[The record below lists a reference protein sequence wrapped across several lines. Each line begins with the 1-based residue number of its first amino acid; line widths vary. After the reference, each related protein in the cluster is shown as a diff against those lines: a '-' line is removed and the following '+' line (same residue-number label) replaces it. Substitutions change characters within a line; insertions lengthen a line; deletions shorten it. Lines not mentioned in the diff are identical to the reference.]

1 MEPLKFEID
10 GAALRQYLTDTGRTM
25 QGLSIEMGCSNG
37 YVSNATIINRMGKPQ
52 YMYMCHILGVDEGRF
67 KRKPKTEEPDESI
80 TEKGAF
86 EGHDADSEF
95 GELLKRIE
103 KDIVRIG
110 QIMLD
115 IREELRGERK

>member
-1 MEPLKFEID
+1 METLKFEID
-10 GAALRQYLTDTGRTM
+10 GAALRQYLKDTRRSM
-25 QGLSIEMGCSNG
+25 QGLSIEMGCGNG
-37 YVSNATIINRMGKPQ
+37 YVSNATITNRMGKPQ
-52 YMYMCHILGVDEGRF
+52 YMYMCHILGVDESRF
-67 KRKPKTEEPDESI
+67 KRKLKAKEPDESI
-80 TEKGAF
+80 EEKDTF
-86 EGHDADSEF
+86 EGHAADSEF